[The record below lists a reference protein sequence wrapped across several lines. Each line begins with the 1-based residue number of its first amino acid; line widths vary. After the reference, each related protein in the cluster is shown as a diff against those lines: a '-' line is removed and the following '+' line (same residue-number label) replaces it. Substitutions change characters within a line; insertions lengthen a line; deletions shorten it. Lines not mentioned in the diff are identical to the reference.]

1 MSQSRKKNVLSF
13 HVYSLLKQK
22 TLKKKTYKKRKF
34 LQVYNIYKKKI
45 NNNSRKLEIVR
56 LSVSG

>member
-1 MSQSRKKNVLSF
+1 MFTVYLNRKRW
-13 HVYSLLKQK
+13 
-22 TLKKKTYKKRKF
+22 KKMYKKRKF

-56 LSVSG
+56 LSVRG